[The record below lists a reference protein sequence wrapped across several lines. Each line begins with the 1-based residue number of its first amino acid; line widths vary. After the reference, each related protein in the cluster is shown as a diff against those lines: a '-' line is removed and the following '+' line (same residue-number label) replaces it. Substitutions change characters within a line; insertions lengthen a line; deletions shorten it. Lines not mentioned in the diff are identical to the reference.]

1 MYNINC
7 EFGGGKDF
15 LKDDN
20 GLELRVELAKAK
32 NDLRYMITDNGIP
45 IHDACLWLDFVSLN
59 SYLTGERYA
68 YALLRYFRFLK
79 VNKIHYKEVMDK
91 TVIEEYIKDLLG
103 LGNKIIDYESQITY
117 NAMSLYITVVKSFY
131 LWLEDERK
139 ISVNPL
145 LVHSITDTNKTF
157 NKTKLLYGQIWKF
170 DIETTLLS
178 RVTYRKQ
185 RDHLKWY
192 TEKEVE
198 TIRKN
203 LPTIRDEAVFAI
215 SVETGMRIGEI
226 LGLKINHFNPFEATL
241 EIVRERN
248 IENRAQV
255 KTAER
260 TIHIYSSLVDLI
272 QEYIITER
280 ASADINYSNFLF
292 LNLKGK
298 HMGQP
303 LKPRNFLRILKDSGE
318 KSGLKR
324 NEIRT
329 HSGRSTRVQQLVELM
344 RDKPELGITQTYID
358 EELGWR
364 SERSIKSYE
373 KGYSMR
379 QKRKI
384 LERIKN
390 VSINKG
396 EG

>member
-1 MYNINC
+1 
-7 EFGGGKDF
+7 
-15 LKDDN
+15 
-20 GLELRVELAKAK
+20 
-32 NDLRYMITDNGIP
+32 
-45 IHDACLWLDFVSLN
+45 
-59 SYLTGERYA
+59 
-68 YALLRYFRFLK
+68 
-79 VNKIHYKEVMDK
+79 
-91 TVIEEYIKDLLG
+91 
-103 LGNKIIDYESQITY
+103 
-117 NAMSLYITVVKSFY
+117 MSLYITVVKSFY

-145 LVHSITDTNKTF
+145 LVHSIADTNKTF
-157 NKTKLLYGQIWKF
+157 NKTKLLYGQVWKF
-170 DIETTLLS
+170 DIEKTLLS
-178 RVTYRKQ
+178 RVTYRKK
-185 RDHLKWY
+185 REHLKWY
-192 TEKEVE
+192 TEKEIE

-226 LGLKINHFNPFEATL
+226 LGLKMKHFNRFEATL

-248 IENRAQV
+248 IENRTQV

-260 TIHIYSSLVDLI
+260 TI
-272 QEYIITER
+272 QR
-280 ASADINYSNFLF
+280 AYADINFSNFLF

-298 HMGQP
+298 HMGNP

-344 RDKPELGITQTYID
+344 RDKPELGITQTFID

-373 KGYSMR
+373 RGYSMS

-390 VSINKG
+390 VSIDKG
-396 EG
+396 ED